1 MEQESKIYVAGGRTL
16 VGAALLRRLEHHG
29 YTNLCNRTHE
39 ELDLTVASEVEA
51 YFQQVQP
58 EYVFDTAGKSGGIG
72 ANVKLPADLMR
83 DNLFSSAHTIEAAH
97 RHRVKKLLYLASSC
111 SYPKL
116 CPQPMR
122 VQDLLTGS
130 LEPTNEA
137 YAVAK
142 IAGIK
147 LCQAYRRQYHDDFI
161 VGIPANPFGPG
172 EDFSL
177 DNSHVIAALIRKM
190 HDAKMRGDGSIT
202 VWGTGSAR
210 REFIFV
216 DDLADACIKVMRE
229 YSDEEPLNLGGGP
242 VLSMGELAQAVR
254 RVVGFAGRL
263 EFDASK
269 PDGMP
274 MKALETSQL
283 QRMGWQPQVAFDDAL
298 AATYRWYL
306 DDAQARGHS

>member
-1 MEQESKIYVAGGRTL
+1 
-16 VGAALLRRLEHHG
+16 
-29 YTNLCNRTHE
+29 
-39 ELDLTVASEVEA
+39 
-51 YFQQVQP
+51 
-58 EYVFDTAGKSGGIG
+58 
-72 ANVKLPADLMR
+72 
-83 DNLFSSAHTIEAAH
+83 
-97 RHRVKKLLYLASSC
+97 
-111 SYPKL
+111 
-116 CPQPMR
+116 
-122 VQDLLTGS
+122 
-130 LEPTNEA
+130 
-137 YAVAK
+137 
-142 IAGIK
+142 
-147 LCQAYRRQYHDDFI
+147 
-161 VGIPANPFGPG
+161 
-172 EDFSL
+172 
-177 DNSHVIAALIRKM
+177 VIAALIRKM

-242 VLSMGELAQAVR
+242 VLSIGELAQAVR

-274 MKALETSQL
+274 MKALETSRL

-298 AATYRWYL
+298 AATYQWYL